1 MEAMMKRD
9 TGRLILAGAL
19 ILLGLL
25 FLLQNFSLINTAWAG
40 IWAIIFVAGGVAF
53 IAVYLR
59 DHNSWWALIPGCA
72 LLGIGII
79 TGIEAVAPASVV
91 QATGGIF
98 LGLIGVAFLMIY
110 LTRRENWWAVIP
122 AGALFTLAAVA
133 TISPY
138 YAGPATGAIFF
149 FGIAATFLALY
160 VLPDLRHRQPW
171 AIWPAIACAG
181 LGLVTL
187 LSEVSAGAW
196 LWPLI
201 LIAVGGYLFFRW
213 YRSAERS

>member
-1 MEAMMKRD
+1 MKRD

-25 FLLQNFSLINTAWAG
+25 FLLQNFSLINTAWAA
-40 IWAIIFVAGGVAF
+40 IWAIIFAAGGAAF

-59 DHNSWWALIPGCA
+59 DHNAWWALIPGCA

-79 TGIEAVAPASVV
+79 TGVEAVAPYSVA
-91 QATGGIF
+91 QATGGVF
-98 LGLIGVAFLMIY
+98 LGLIGLAFLVIY

-160 VLPDLRHRQPW
+160 VLPDLRHRQPR
-171 AIWPAIACAG
+171 AIWPAIACTG

-187 LSEVSAGAW
+187 LSEVAASAW

-201 LIAVGGYLFFRW
+201 LIAVGAYLFYRW
-213 YRSAERS
+213 YRTAERS